1 MFQGRYCR
9 FIDDDG
15 FVVASNV
22 DNESEVYM
30 RKSRPTNKT
39 GINTFPEQ
47 RRKHH
52 LKSDLVFFETSARL
66 SQLANF
72 VTIVREIAWS

>member
-1 MFQGRYCR
+1 
-9 FIDDDG
+9 
-15 FVVASNV
+15 
-22 DNESEVYM
+22 M
-30 RKSRPTNKT
+30 RKSRPTKKT
-39 GINTFPEQ
+39 GVNAFPEK

-52 LKSDLVFFETSARL
+52 LKSDLVLFETSARL

>member
-1 MFQGRYCR
+1 
-9 FIDDDG
+9 
-15 FVVASNV
+15 
-22 DNESEVYM
+22 M
-30 RKSRPTNKT
+30 RKSQPTNKT
-39 GINTFPEQ
+39 GVNTFPEQ